1 MPFSFSG
8 LLYTGI
14 KHVAICQTYPSCMHI
29 NAGNWSQYVPNSNL
43 FIYLELHIH
52 IPKQKGN
59 TFHLQ
64 TKILLSIF
72 MEWNR
77 AWQNNF
83 SLYFA
88 LKYFFSCAD
97 SFTKIHPQVFPS
109 LQYFFFF
116 LIYGEIIYLPKEYI
130 QGQPQ
135 TLKASLAALLAS
147 SEG

>member
-14 KHVAICQTYPSCMHI
+14 KHVAICQIYPSCMHI
-29 NAGNWSQYVPNSNL
+29 NAGNWSQYVPNCNL

-77 AWQNNF
+77 AWQSNF

-88 LKYFFSCAD
+88 SKYFFSCGD

-109 LQYFFFF
+109 LQSIFF